1 MNRNWLPGGTYH
13 VAIRGNNKQVI
24 FYDWDDMDAFIRI
37 VTHAYDKFN
46 FQIYAYCIMN
56 NHYHILVRSDQTH
69 LSKIMMNINR
79 RYSDY
84 YRKKYEVVGQ
94 IYEKRYYADRV
105 KGPRAFTSISSYIHR
120 NPIDTKIPLTLKME
134 DYYGSSFQYY
144 KHRDLKKPVFLN
156 TDIVKHNLPKN
167 FSPSNEGYCSYCENH
182 IKNKV
187 TLTKE
192 FEIY

>member
-37 VTHAYDKFN
+37 ITHAYDKFN

-56 NHYHILVRSDQTH
+56 NHYHILIRSDQTH

-105 KGPRAFTSISSYIHR
+105 NGPRAFTSISSYIHR
-120 NPIDTKIPLTLKME
+120 NPIDTKIPLVHNME
-134 DYYGSSFQYY
+134 AIMEARF
-144 KHRDLKKPVFLN
+144 N
-156 TDIVKHNLPKN
+156 TINIRISKTP
-167 FSPSNEGYCSYCENH
+167 FS
-182 IKNKV
+182 
-187 TLTKE
+187 
-192 FEIY
+192 